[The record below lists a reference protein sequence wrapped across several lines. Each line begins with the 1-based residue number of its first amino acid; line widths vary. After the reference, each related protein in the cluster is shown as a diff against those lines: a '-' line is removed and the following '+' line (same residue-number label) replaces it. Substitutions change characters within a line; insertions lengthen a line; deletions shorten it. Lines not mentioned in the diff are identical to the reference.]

1 MKQFT
6 DKVAVITGSA
16 SGIGLALARRC
27 AAEGMHLAMA
37 DIEEAPLAAAAGE
50 LRAAGAQVL
59 AVKTD
64 LSKAK
69 DVERLAA
76 QTLDAYGGVHLL
88 FNNAGVG
95 GVRVK
100 SWEAT
105 ERDWQW
111 VLGANLWSVIHG
123 VRVFTPIML
132 GQSSEG
138 HIVNTASVAGFISV
152 GTSAPYAVSKHS
164 VVALSET
171 LYHELQADG
180 AKLGVS
186 VLCPAWVNTNIW
198 NAQRN
203 RPAELQDHADTEAE
217 RARREEVRKVL
228 AKGRVSATDVA
239 DMTFEAIIAERFY
252 IFPHRKIRRDIQTRM
267 EDILELRNPTR
278 SA

>member
-1 MKQFT
+1 MREFKG
-6 DKVAVITGSA
+6 KVAVVTGSG

-27 AAEGMHLAMA
+27 AAEGMKVVLA
-37 DIEEAPLAAAAGE
+37 DIEEAALGAATTEVKAG
-50 LRAAGAQVL
+50 GAEVL
-59 AVKTD
+59 TVRTD
-64 LSKAK
+64 VSKSE
-69 DVERLAA
+69 DVERLAE
-76 QTLDAYGGVHLL
+76 QTLKAFGAVHVV

-100 SWEAT
+100 TWEAT
-105 ERDWQW
+105 TKDWQW

-132 GQSSEG
+132 EQGTEG

-171 LYHELQADG
+171 LYHELQAG
-180 AKLGVS
+180 QAKIGVS
-186 VLCPAWVNTNIW
+186 LLCPAWVNTNIW

-203 RPAELQDHADTEAE
+203 RPENLKDRADTEAE
-217 RARREEVRKVL
+217 RAKREEVRKVL
-228 AKGRVSATDVA
+228 EKGRVTAADVA
-239 DMTFEAIIAERFY
+239 EMTFEAIAASRFY
-252 IFPHRKIRRDIQTRM
+252 VFPHPKIRKDIQTRM

-278 SA
+278 TV